1 MQHGGRRSA
10 LHYAPSSFT
19 REKGAASRERV
30 RGFGSSLLVRRADD
44 RRALLVPRRIQSRVC
59 STGEGEVLNTTRL
72 PLPHAKKGRI
82 LGRGCTVSA
91 RLCWAD
97 AQTTVSPAFSAR
109 D

>member
-10 LHYAPSSFT
+10 LHYAASSFT

-44 RRALLVPRRIQSRVC
+44 RRAPLVPPRIQSRVC

-72 PLPHAKKGRI
+72 PLPHAKKGRL

-91 RLCWAD
+91 RLFWSAQ
-97 AQTTVSPAFSAR
+97 QTTVSPPWPA
-109 D
+109 